1 MTIQHKN
8 FDVERKDG
16 WIVASTPTVDRD
28 ADRVMPLGMRLENY
42 KANPVIMYGHQ
53 YGEPWSLIGRAADI
67 QVDADGIRILPEL
80 REPVNDA
87 DPMCIIRALWDQG
100 LLKAASIG
108 FNPLRYADNPFGGK
122 DISESELLE
131 ISLVPIPAN
140 QTALRLAVK
149 GIGADE
155 DTQDPRRKPPVCDE
169 EPAAEKDAGEAA
181 AAVAEAITDAAGDV
195 PVNPDE
201 EPEDVEDDPT
211 KPTPEQELRLAAIL
225 SEFVNAIMPYLQQ

>member
-1 MTIQHKN
+1 MQHKS
-8 FDVERKDG
+8 FDIERKDG

-108 FNPLRYADNPFGGK
+108 FNPLRYGDNPFGGK
-122 DISESELLE
+122 DITESELLE

-140 QTALRLAVK
+140 QAALRLAVK
-149 GIGADE
+149 GIGMDE
-155 DTQDPRRKPPVCDE
+155 EEDRRRKPVCDE
-169 EPAAEKDAGEAA
+169 EPGTEKDAGEVSAEADAA
-181 AAVAEAITDAAGDV
+181 ADDIETDAMPPEDM
-195 PVNPDE
+195 PHDE
-201 EPEDVEDDPT
+201 EDEPEVDPD

-225 SEFVNAIMPYLQQ
+225 ADFVSAIAPYLQQ

>member
-1 MTIQHKN
+1 MQHKS
-8 FDVERKDG
+8 FDIARKDG

-108 FNPLRYADNPFGGK
+108 FNPLRYADNTFGGK

-149 GIGADE
+149 GIGMVDE
-155 DTQDPRRKPPVCDE
+155 EEDRRRKPVCDE
-169 EPAAEKDAGEAA
+169 EPGAEKDAGEVAA
-181 AAVAEAITDAAGDV
+181 DADASGIETDAMPPEDM
-195 PVNPDE
+195 PHDE
-201 EPEDVEDDPT
+201 EDEPEVDPD

-225 SEFVNAIMPYLQQ
+225 ADFVSAIAPYLQQ